1 MDDIEELRLKLM
13 RLSEEVKRRQDR
25 EADLAIFLKENK
37 LDANLAMA
45 SEDNAL
51 KEALEFL
58 LLSPGAQKKLSEAIE
73 KGSFGVD
80 LLG

>member
-58 LLSPGAQKKLSEAIE
+58 LLSPEAQNKLSKAIK

>member
-25 EADLAIFLKENK
+25 EIELATFLKENE

-58 LLSPGAQKKLSEAIE
+58 LLSPEAQNKLSKAI
-73 KGSFGVD
+73 KKSSFGVD

>member
-1 MDDIEELRLKLM
+1 MDDIQELRLKLM

-25 EADLAIFLKENK
+25 EADLKILLKENK
-37 LDANLAMA
+37 LDINLAMT

-58 LLSPGAQKKLSEAIE
+58 LLSPEA
-73 KGSFGVD
+73 
-80 LLG
+80 

>member
-25 EADLAIFLKENK
+25 EIELAAFLKEND
-37 LDANLAMA
+37 LDANLAMV

-58 LLSPGAQKKLSEAIE
+58 LLSPEAQNKLSKAII